1 MTSKQPIAPASLGHY
16 PAWTDFDL
24 GQQFARVETNGWLT
38 IFRATAQRYDFPVE
52 VLLGIASRE
61 SNIESVI
68 GDGGHGYGI
77 MQIDDRSFSDWCHC
91 GSWRNPTACI
101 RMGVSILDQHREM
114 IVHSQGVVLRVGG
127 DEFAGKPDLSDEE
140 LLRTTIASY
149 NCGLWA
155 YYGLSV
161 EGDPDFRSTG
171 RNYSADT
178 LARAAVFKSLL

>member
-1 MTSKQPIAPASLGHY
+1 MISNQPSSSSSVGHY

-24 GQQFARVETNGWLT
+24 HQQFARVEASGWLSA
-38 IFRATAQRYDFPVE
+38 FRSTAERYDFPVE

-61 SNIESVI
+61 SNIESVV

-77 MQIDDRSFSDWCHC
+77 MQIDDRSFSEWCHC
-91 GSWRNPTACI
+91 GSWRNPPACI
-101 RMGVSILDQHREM
+101 QMGASVLDQHRQM
-114 IVHSQGVVLRVGG
+114 IRHSQGVELRVGG
-127 DEFAGKPDLSDEE
+127 DAFTGKPGLSDAD
-140 LLRTTIASY
+140 LLRTSIASY

-178 LARAAVFKSLL
+178 LARAAVFRSLL